1 MTFIA
6 QTVLLLRK
14 NVFIFVIVQEA
25 EMSHVEKMSILR
37 QKFFFFTKVVTK
49 LARQAFSCLA
59 FQEIENNSKSKGGD
73 NIKYTFG

>member
-25 EMSHVEKMSILR
+25 EMSHVEKMSIL
-37 QKFFFFTKVVTK
+37 KTKVVTK
-49 LARQAFSCLA
+49 LATQAFSCVA
-59 FQEIENNSKSKGGD
+59 FQQIENNSKFKGGD
-73 NIKYTFG
+73 NI